1 MERKIFL
8 LAGVAG
14 LTLALTGCVSHYRD
28 GDADYLKRPDNIT
41 RAPYYTDFQ
50 IAQDDCVVEF
60 CKTKSPEKPTRNGC
74 LSK

>member
-1 MERKIFL
+1 MKRKNFL

-28 GDADYLKRPDNIT
+28 GGADYLKRPDNIT

-50 IAQDDCVVEF
+50 IAQDKVTGQGKASVLFWASE
-60 CKTKSPEKPTRNGC
+60 SRN
-74 LSK
+74 